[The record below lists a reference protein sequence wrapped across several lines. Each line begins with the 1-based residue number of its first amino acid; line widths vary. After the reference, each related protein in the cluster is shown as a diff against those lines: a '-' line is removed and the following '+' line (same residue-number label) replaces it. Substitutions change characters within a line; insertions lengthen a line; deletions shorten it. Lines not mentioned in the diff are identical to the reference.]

1 MLHFNCG
8 IKENQGFVICEDTF
22 DAEKVSAYEAVF
34 CQGNGYLGQRASLE
48 EGYPNEQRNLFVSG
62 VFDRFHP
69 SEVSEL
75 VNLPDFS
82 NLTLSVN
89 GETFGMCQGELVSFE
104 RRLNLRTGEHTR
116 RCVWRSPKGTL
127 VSLQFRRFASLA
139 REHVLAF
146 RVEITAMEQ
155 SCALLVTSGINGTV
169 TNSGTQHLVGLDK
182 RLLDERIMM
191 MQGITLQSEVTCT
204 QYAAHRFQ
212 TGGSCVPLKRRY
224 IMPRRRFMEITETD
238 LAAGQT
244 VAVEKICLVHTTR
257 DLKPIDGLAEIRR
270 AVSTGYEA
278 LLSESVEA
286 WYALWQATDIRVDSE
301 SDYDQAAIRFALYHV
316 NIMCNKTDPRVGIG
330 AKGLTGEGYKGHS
343 FWDTEIFLLPYFIF
357 TQPDVARVLLTYR
370 HRTLPGAME
379 KAKSNG
385 YRGALYPWESAW
397 ETDGETT
404 PLYGD
409 VDSMTGEPSPILTG
423 LIEHHISADITYAI
437 WQYYTVTGD
446 EDFMARYGREIILK
460 TAQFW
465 ASRAQWSEVRQA
477 YEILDVI
484 GPDEYKEHVDNNAY
498 TNYMAHFNMK
508 LAQRF
513 VSDPDIDR
521 VADRLYLPAANPAGI
536 LPQDDTYL
544 GLKDVDVAKYK
555 KALSVGTIAHDY
567 NMAAINAMQVSKQA
581 DVVLLMLL
589 LENLFDEDAKQKNFD
604 YYEARTLHDS
614 SLSKATHCV
623 LAQDLKRYS
632 MAYDFFRS
640 TCQIDLPNG
649 GVPTSSDGVHSASL
663 GGVWQCVVYGFGGVR
678 IHEEQLHIAPCLP
691 GAWKSLAF
699 RLVWRGQPLAV
710 RIGEKT
716 EIINHGDRPVTVFVN
731 GEEMPLSPA
740 RG

>member
-1 MLHFNCG
+1 MLRFNCG
-8 IKENQGFVICEDTF
+8 INENQGFIIREYTF
-22 DAEKVSAYEAVF
+22 DAEKISGYEAVF
-34 CQGNGYLGQRASLE
+34 CQGNGYLGQRAALE
-48 EGYPNEQRNLFVSG
+48 ESYPNEQRNLFVSG
-62 VFDRFHP
+62 IFDRFHP

-75 VNLPDFS
+75 VNLPDFT
-82 NLTLSVN
+82 NLILSIN
-89 GETFGMCQGELVSFE
+89 GDAFGMCHGELVSFE
-104 RRLNLRTGEHTR
+104 RQLNLRTGEHTR
-116 RCVWRSPKGTL
+116 RVVWRSPKGTL
-127 VSLQFRRFASLA
+127 VSLHFRRFVSLA

-155 SCALLVTSGINGTV
+155 NCILLVTSGINGTV

-182 RLLDERIMM
+182 RLVDERIMM
-191 MQGITLQSEVTCT
+191 MRGMTLQSDVTCT
-204 QYAAHRFQ
+204 QYAAHCFR
-212 TGGSCVPLKRRY
+212 TDGGDIPMKRRY
-224 IMPRRRFMEITETD
+224 VMPRRRFLEISETE

-244 VAVEKICLVHTTR
+244 VAVEKICLIHTTR
-257 DLKPIDGLAEIRR
+257 DLNPIDGLAEIRR
-270 AVSTGYEA
+270 AVSMGYDT
-278 LLSESVEA
+278 LLAESAIA
-286 WYALWQATDIRVDSE
+286 WDALWKLTDIRVESE
-301 SDYDQAAIRFALYHV
+301 SHYDQAAVRFALYHV
-316 NIMCNKTDPRVGIG
+316 NIMCNKRDSRVGIG

-370 HRTLPGAME
+370 HRTLPSAME
-379 KAKSNG
+379 KARNSG

-409 VDSMTGEPSPILTG
+409 VDSVTGEPSLILTG
-423 LIEHHISADITYAI
+423 LIEHHISADIAYAI

-446 EDFMARYGREIILK
+446 EDFWTRCGRDIILK

-465 ASRAQWSEVRQA
+465 ASRAQWSEPKQA

-484 GPDEYKEHVDNNAY
+484 GPDEYKEHVNNNAY

-513 VSDPDIDR
+513 ASDPDIDR
-521 VADRLYLPAANPAGI
+521 VADRLYLPAVNSAGI
-536 LPQDDTYL
+536 LPQDDTFL
-544 GLKDVDVAKYK
+544 GLRDIDVTKYK
-555 KALSVGTIAHDY
+555 KALSVGTIYHDY
-567 NMAAINAMQVSKQA
+567 GITAINALQVIKQA
-581 DVVLLMLL
+581 DVVLLMFL
-589 LENLFDEDAKQKNFD
+589 LENLFDEEAKRKNFD

-640 TCQIDLPNG
+640 TCQIDLPDG

-678 IHEEQLHIAPCLP
+678 IREGRLHIAPCMP

-699 RLVWRGQPLAV
+699 RLVWRGQPLEV
-710 RIGEKT
+710 RVGEKT
-716 EIINHGDRPVTVFVN
+716 EIHNRGNRPVTVCVN
-731 GEEMPLSPA
+731 GAEMLLSPT